1 MGNLKTVLFHQ
12 KLRQK
17 RRKEGREEERKK
29 IPGVIVCVGEVRMWV
44 SYYTAILLPQHL
56 GS

>member
-29 IPGVIVCVGEVRMWV
+29 IPGVIVCGGEVRVWV
-44 SYYTAILLPQHL
+44 SYT
-56 GS
+56 